1 MAIKFKTL
9 LAPATIYQHAARYAE
24 GQRPTT
30 NSRFGVVRSA
40 SDAPWLLIHIRS
52 GSQVGSLLP
61 ALSRK
66 LTLRDLLAVASAF
79 EAATHL
85 DWAPFDNLPEIQPG
99 DTKHAGFAEA
109 DRPAAQR
116 TANEL
121 MAIARQALDS
131 RHHP

>member
-9 LAPATIYQHAARYAE
+9 LAPATIYQHAGRYAE
-24 GQRPTT
+24 GQRPTA

-40 SDAPWLLIHIRS
+40 SDAPWLLVHIRS

-61 ALSRK
+61 ARPARSRK

-85 DWAPFDNLPEIQPG
+85 DWAPFDNLPEIQPN
-99 DTKHAGFAEA
+99 DKKYPGFAES
-109 DRPAAQR
+109 DRPAARR

-121 MAIARQALDS
+121 MAIARQLLAV
-131 RHHP
+131 